1 MIYFVRHAQ
10 STANAGGVTV
20 AHADIPLSELGRRQA
35 ELVADL
41 LDIEPKLLLSST
53 YGRAIETAR
62 PFSEKTGCPITLHP
76 LLHEFSALDATLIDG
91 MVTAQRRPMADAYW
105 SQANPDLRHGP
116 GSETFREF
124 EARVA
129 TFQVELP
136 ELPEDTV
143 LFGHGIWF
151 GLLYWKLLGFSADD
165 SAGMR
170 AFRHFQRGLPMPNC
184 VVYTLRAGGAR
195 RWCLQAEETVMQ
207 RLAARSLRR
216 ASQAVNSCT

>member
-35 ELVADL
+35 EFVAELMAEL
-41 LDIEPKLLLSST
+41 LDARPKLLLSST

-62 PFSEKTGCPITLHP
+62 PFSEKTGCPITPHP
-76 LLHEFSALDATLIDG
+76 LLHEFSALDAGLIEG
-91 MVTAQRRPMADAYW
+91 MVTSQRRPLADAFW
-105 SQANPDLRHGP
+105 SAADPDLRHGP

-124 EARVA
+124 EGRVA
-129 TFQVELP
+129 AFQGQLA

-151 GLLYWKLLGFSADD
+151 ALLCWKLQGFSADD
-165 SAGMR
+165 SVGMR
-170 AFRHFQRGLPMPNC
+170 AFRGFQRRLPMPNC
-184 VVYTLRAGGAR
+184 AVYGLE
-195 RWCLQAEETVMQ
+195 QAAKGQWRLKADETVMCQ
-207 RLAARSLRR
+207 VAA
-216 ASQAVNSCT
+216 AVQ